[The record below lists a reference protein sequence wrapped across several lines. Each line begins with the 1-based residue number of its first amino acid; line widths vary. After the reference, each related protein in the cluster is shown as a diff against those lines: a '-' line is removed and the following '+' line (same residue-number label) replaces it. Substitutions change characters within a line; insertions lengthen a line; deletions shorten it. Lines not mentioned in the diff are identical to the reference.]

1 MAPALQ
7 FRTWP
12 VVAVALGGLLLLI
25 ILSTAAIRQ
34 KIQQVYTQ
42 LDEVN
47 ARHRN
52 LEIKLRRL
60 RSDVNL
66 SGILVRDY
74 LLDPSYLTGPAYRSQ
89 LVDLREATT
98 TTVRELEDF
107 VDPRDAGKI
116 GKLRAELEEYWQVF
130 DPLFDWTPQQKSAL
144 STVFLRRQIL
154 PRRNAILS
162 ITQDIEQFNNANLAE
177 QQAQV
182 AVRQRDLNRY
192 LRRMLWFSI
201 CLGIVVAVAAVVRIH
216 GLERRSEEQRERTE
230 KAEKELRL
238 LSQQLVRA
246 QEEERK
252 HLSREL
258 HDQVGQMLT
267 ALRMEIGKVER
278 ALHGGIAAPAIAECR
293 QLIDTIMR
301 TVRDLSMGLR
311 PAMLDDFGLGPALSW
326 HGRDFSRRFN
336 VPVHVTIQG
345 DLDRLPEPHRTCI
358 YRIVQ
363 ESLTNCARHA
373 KATQINISVQGD
385 REKLRL
391 AIQDNG
397 VGLNESGDRK
407 DGLGL
412 LGIEERVREMHGA
425 IAIESTGGNG
435 TTLQVEIPMPG
446 NLPEAEV
453 ADFAG

>member
-144 STVFLRRQIL
+144 STVFLRRQI
-154 PRRNAILS
+154 
-162 ITQDIEQFNNANLAE
+162 
-177 QQAQV
+177 
-182 AVRQRDLNRY
+182 
-192 LRRMLWFSI
+192 
-201 CLGIVVAVAAVVRIH
+201 
-216 GLERRSEEQRERTE
+216 
-230 KAEKELRL
+230 
-238 LSQQLVRA
+238 
-246 QEEERK
+246 
-252 HLSREL
+252 
-258 HDQVGQMLT
+258 
-267 ALRMEIGKVER
+267 
-278 ALHGGIAAPAIAECR
+278 
-293 QLIDTIMR
+293 
-301 TVRDLSMGLR
+301 
-311 PAMLDDFGLGPALSW
+311 
-326 HGRDFSRRFN
+326 
-336 VPVHVTIQG
+336 
-345 DLDRLPEPHRTCI
+345 
-358 YRIVQ
+358 
-363 ESLTNCARHA
+363 
-373 KATQINISVQGD
+373 
-385 REKLRL
+385 
-391 AIQDNG
+391 
-397 VGLNESGDRK
+397 
-407 DGLGL
+407 
-412 LGIEERVREMHGA
+412 
-425 IAIESTGGNG
+425 
-435 TTLQVEIPMPG
+435 
-446 NLPEAEV
+446 
-453 ADFAG
+453 